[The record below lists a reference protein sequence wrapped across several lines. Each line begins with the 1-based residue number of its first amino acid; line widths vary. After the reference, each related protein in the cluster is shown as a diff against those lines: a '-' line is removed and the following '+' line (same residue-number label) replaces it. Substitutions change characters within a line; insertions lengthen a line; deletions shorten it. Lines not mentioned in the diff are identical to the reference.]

1 MGRTYNRYPES
12 VNINSLNE
20 DYFNIADFHGI
31 NSNKNYIDVD
41 QYSFVDAEN
50 MYVDQNNQLSTRP
63 PLALFAGT
71 PANISE
77 IIKVYSY
84 GDYTFY
90 HVLESAETYKL
101 YVYYTAAPTSEGS
114 YTKIGELTVTNEIT
128 VMPFGYHKW
137 IVFTETG
144 ILGFEVDD
152 ATMTSLSSDDLINI
166 PVVTEYSGAVKNEAA
181 VSNIFN
187 QYTAEDYLVSKGT
200 ANEFLYQLN
209 NKTVQL
215 MYDVDDYTDDQFTY
229 TNGVENTFRQKI
241 NDANIP
247 GTDIQIG
254 ENGFAICV
262 SDDDILFSTN
272 LVTWETVP
280 ARPVNSNGTT
290 YYCKPTLSD
299 DGLAIFCARTEGN
312 GDTIYLLKLSLV
324 GVTVSSD
331 VSSLTWSEYEID
343 GDAYNCNQYT
353 VNSASNPVII
363 STAWFGWDGRD
374 LARTFVNS
382 YGHAPNSD
390 NYAVTFSCFT
400 NYRSVITPG
409 SSGGFVDPIGQ
420 PVQPDLGTHT
430 LMYNNDS
437 VIGISYFTAGSSY
450 SRTKLHIDLL
460 EDRIE
465 IYNWDYHSFASNVE
479 IHRILLDGQRNIL
492 ANFAAGLGFAARA
505 ASLVQGLTSLDDSKI
520 VGLQRTSST
529 LTVALTNQSGQIL
542 YNTTI
547 SAELSDTAIA
557 HPDLLAPTYTF
568 TGNITLANARFFLI
582 EPMNNATLESKV
594 IQSTVPTISEVLIY
608 DYTHFIS
615 TNYVSW
621 STMFSYFGKDA
632 VDKTNVTPLAIFED
646 YYIYQLSNGDIY
658 TTNYSGQY
666 VLRDVIEDTSFEYK
680 RPNFVISSANY
691 EFAIGPYWYHSAA
704 TEDGKLYVPSDSETD
719 FDDDITYL
727 IVFNQ
732 YSTGVFLEDAV
743 YEIIYSESD
752 GLYRKYPTKLQLG
765 CKNGANVLSGYD
777 GATMYIATLK
787 GINGLT
793 YQNFV
798 QSTEQIYK
806 YLTEPLM
813 SDYYAWAGTS
823 PINLYQYKD
832 WLFVY
837 KKGFSSMYVFDLRSA
852 TWWSW
857 TMPTLV
863 QQIIK
868 INQELY
874 FLCKTGDNY
883 SVYFVDFDSMSM
895 RDADS
900 SSVIAWKFTTQKL
913 HFGYPNNYKHVRQ
926 IAIVACDD
934 FDRQRYK
941 MTFKIYNNIN
951 NSRQFDTVEY
961 DIDQLQSCIER
972 VNFVKVSAFQLSLQ
986 SDSTDTD
993 PSPFKTS
1000 NIAIKYRVTERLR

>member
-20 DYFNIADFHGI
+20 DYFNIAEFHGI

-101 YVYYTAAPTSEGS
+101 YVYYIAAPTSDGS

-144 ILGFEVDD
+144 ILGFEVDN
-152 ATMTSLSSDDLINI
+152 TSMTSLSSDDLINI
-166 PVVTEYSGAVKNEAA
+166 PVVAEYSGAVKNESG
-181 VSNIFN
+181 VSNIFS

-241 NDANIP
+241 NNANIP
-247 GTDIQIG
+247 GTELQIA
-254 ENGFAICV
+254 ENGFAICKLELEPNQTV
-262 SDDDILFSTN
+262 PTWQFSTN
-272 LVTWETVP
+272 LVTWVNIPSLPSGTIS
-280 ARPVNSNGTT
+280 PVSNFTDLS
-290 YYCKPTLSD
+290 LSD
-299 DGLAIFCARTEGN
+299 DGGAIFVTGFNQHLVYVFR
-312 GDTIYLLKLSLV
+312 LLLNTV
-324 GVTVSSD
+324 AVSSD
-331 VSSLTWSEYEID
+331 IELLTWEAYSQHD
-343 GDAYNCNQYT
+343 DAADYNCNCLTIGGAGNAQT
-353 VNSASNPVII
+353 I
-363 STAWFGWDGRD
+363 STEWI
-374 LARTFVNS
+374 TSSS
-382 YGHAPNSD
+382 YSTEHVRGHAPNADSYAIRVPCRWLYKSNIQNGYGGYIEPTVPDMSEAFLGAIILFNRSTITELVVND
-390 NYAVTFSCFT
+390 NLTLVDPGIRTFLSIDLSADRIEVFYWRINSRDGYRVMFDGEFTPIT
-400 NYRSVITPG
+400 NYIARSNLYAARSAQYIITNANDLQAITMRDNLISVLRQRTSTTNVVSTYLETATNVTGISSVVEEDPSYLELTYNYTSYDVTRSVIVLTP
-409 SSGGFVDPIGQ
+409 SFNTSA
-420 PVQPDLGTHT
+420 T
-430 LMYNNDS
+430 
-437 VIGISYFTAGSSY
+437 ISTGASAAYAFY
-450 SRTKLHIDLL
+450 S
-460 EDRIE
+460 
-465 IYNWDYHSFASNVE
+465 NS
-479 IHRILLDGQRNIL
+479 RIL
-492 ANFAAGLGFAARA
+492 
-505 ASLVQGLTSLDDSKI
+505 TSDVVLF
-520 VGLQRTSST
+520 
-529 LTVALTNQSGQIL
+529 N
-542 YNTTI
+542 NTY
-547 SAELSDTAIA
+547 A
-557 HPDLLAPTYTF
+557 
-568 TGNITLANARFFLI
+568 
-582 EPMNNATLESKV
+582 
-594 IQSTVPTISEVLIY
+594 
-608 DYTHFIS
+608 
-615 TNYVSW
+615 
-621 STMFSYFGKDA
+621 YFGKDA

-646 YYIYQLSNGDIY
+646 HYVYQLSNGDIY

-680 RPNFVISSANY
+680 RPNFVISSTNY

-787 GINGLT
+787 GINALT
-793 YQNFV
+793 YQDFV

-813 SDYYAWAGTS
+813 SDYYMWAGTN

-857 TMPTLV
+857 TVPTLV

-874 FLCKTGDNY
+874 FLCKTGDDY
-883 SVYFVDFDSMSM
+883 AVYLVDFDSMSM

-900 SSVIAWKFTTQKL
+900 SSVITWKFTTQKL

-926 IAIVACDD
+926 VAIVACDD

-986 SDSTDTD
+986 SDPTDTD
-993 PSPFKTS
+993 PSPFKTP

>member
-101 YVYYTAAPTSEGS
+101 YVYYTAAPTSDGS

-152 ATMTSLSSDDLINI
+152 TTMTSLSSDDLINI

-181 VSNIFN
+181 ANNIFS
-187 QYTAEDYLVSKGT
+187 QYAAEDYLVSKGT
-200 ANEFLYQLN
+200 TNEFLYQLN

-241 NDANIP
+241 NNANIP
-247 GTDIQIG
+247 GTELQIA
-254 ENGFAICV
+254 ENGFAICKLELEPNQV
-262 SDDDILFSTN
+262 IPTWQFSTD
-272 LVTWETVP
+272 LVTWVNIPSLPSGTVSP
-280 ARPVNSNGTT
+280 GRNFTDLS
-290 YYCKPTLSD
+290 LSD
-299 DGLAIFCARTEGN
+299 DGRAIFVTGLN
-312 GDTIYLLKLSLV
+312 QSLV
-324 GVTVSSD
+324 YVFRLLLNTVTVSSD
-331 VSSLTWSEYEID
+331 IESLTWEAYSQHD
-343 GDAYNCNQYT
+343 SAASYNCNCLTISGPNTTQT
-353 VNSASNPVII
+353 I
-363 STAWFGWDGRD
+363 STQWI
-374 LARTFVNS
+374 TSVS
-382 YGHAPNSD
+382 YSTEYHRGHAPNADS
-390 NYAVTFSCFT
+390 YAIRLQSQWYYKSNIQDGYGGYVEPTVLDMSKASVGAIILFNQSTITEVVVDDDVTAISLGVRTFLS
-400 NYRSVITPG
+400 I
-409 SSGGFVDPIGQ
+409 
-420 PVQPDLGTHT
+420 DLSADRIEVF
-430 LMYNNDS
+430 YWRINDS
-437 VIGISYFTAGSSY
+437 VGYRVMFDGNFTPITNYIAKSDLYAARSAQSIIVNGSRLQAITMRNNLINVLIQRTNSNSTISTYLRTATNITSLTNHVKEDPSYLELTYNYTSYDITRSAMLFTPSFGSESTISITASAAYAFY
-450 SRTKLHIDLL
+450 SNL
-460 EDRIE
+460 
-465 IYNWDYHSFASNVE
+465 
-479 IHRILLDGQRNIL
+479 RIL
-492 ANFAAGLGFAARA
+492 
-505 ASLVQGLTSLDDSKI
+505 T
-520 VGLQRTSST
+520 
-529 LTVALTNQSGQIL
+529 
-542 YNTTI
+542 
-547 SAELSDTAIA
+547 
-557 HPDLLAPTYTF
+557 
-568 TGNITLANARFFLI
+568 
-582 EPMNNATLESKV
+582 
-594 IQSTVPTISEVLIY
+594 SEVVLFNNTY
-608 DYTHFIS
+608 A
-615 TNYVSW
+615 
-621 STMFSYFGKDA
+621 YFGKNA
-632 VDKTNVTPLAIFED
+632 TDKTNVTPLAIFENH
-646 YYIYQLSNGDIY
+646 YVYQLSNGDIY

-680 RPNFVISSANY
+680 RPNFVISSTNY
-691 EFAIGPYWYHSAA
+691 EFAIGPYWYHSSA

-793 YQNFV
+793 YQDFV

-813 SDYYAWAGTS
+813 SDYYTWAGTS

-857 TMPTLV
+857 TVPTLV

-874 FLCKTGDNY
+874 FLCKTGDDY
-883 SVYFVDFDSMSM
+883 AVYLVDFNSMSM

-900 SSVIAWKFTTQKL
+900 SNVITWKFTTQKL

-926 IAIVACDD
+926 VAIVACDD

-986 SDSTDTD
+986 SDPTDTD
-993 PSPFKTS
+993 PSPFKTP

>member
-20 DYFNIADFHGI
+20 DYFNIAEFHGI

-41 QYSFVDAEN
+41 QYSFVEAEN

-101 YVYYTAAPTSEGS
+101 YVYYTAAPTPEGS

-137 IVFTETG
+137 IVFTETD
-144 ILGFEVDD
+144 ILGFEVDN
-152 ATMTSLSSDDLINI
+152 TSMTSLSSDDLINI
-166 PVVTEYSGAVKNEAA
+166 PVVAEYSGAVKNEAA
-181 VSNIFN
+181 ANNIFS
-187 QYTAEDYLVSKGT
+187 QYAAEDYLVSKGT
-200 ANEFLYQLN
+200 TNEFLYQLN

-241 NDANIP
+241 NNANIP
-247 GTDIQIG
+247 GTELQIA
-254 ENGFAICV
+254 ENGFAICKLELEPGQ
-262 SDDDILFSTN
+262 IIPTWQFSTD
-272 LVTWETVP
+272 LVTWVNIPSLPSGTVG
-280 ARPVNSNGTT
+280 RNFTDLS
-290 YYCKPTLSD
+290 LSD
-299 DGLAIFCARTEGN
+299 DGRAIFVTGF
-312 GDTIYLLKLSLV
+312 DQSLV
-324 GVTVSSD
+324 YVFRLLLNTVTVSSD
-331 VSSLTWSEYEID
+331 IESLTWEAYSQHD
-343 GDAYNCNQYT
+343 SAASYNCNCLT
-353 VNSASNPVII
+353 VSGPSTAQTISTQWITSVSYSTEYHRGHALNADSYAIRLQSQWYYKSNIQDGYGGYVEPTVLDMSKASVGAIILFNQSTITEVVVDDNLTAISLGVRTFLSIDLSADRIEVFYWRINDSVGYRVMFDGDFTPITNYIAESNLYAARSAQNIIVNASRLQAITMQNNLINVLIQRTNSNNTIPTYLRTATNITGLSNPVKENPSYLELTYNYTSYDITRSAILLTPSFGSESTI
-363 STAWFGWDGRD
+363 SITAS
-374 LARTFVNS
+374 A
-382 YGHAPNSD
+382 A
-390 NYAVTFSCFT
+390 YAF
-400 NYRSVITPG
+400 
-409 SSGGFVDPIGQ
+409 
-420 PVQPDLGTHT
+420 
-430 LMYNNDS
+430 
-437 VIGISYFTAGSSY
+437 Y
-450 SRTKLHIDLL
+450 SNL
-460 EDRIE
+460 
-465 IYNWDYHSFASNVE
+465 
-479 IHRILLDGQRNIL
+479 RIL
-492 ANFAAGLGFAARA
+492 
-505 ASLVQGLTSLDDSKI
+505 T
-520 VGLQRTSST
+520 
-529 LTVALTNQSGQIL
+529 
-542 YNTTI
+542 
-547 SAELSDTAIA
+547 
-557 HPDLLAPTYTF
+557 
-568 TGNITLANARFFLI
+568 
-582 EPMNNATLESKV
+582 
-594 IQSTVPTISEVLIY
+594 SEVVLFNNTY
-608 DYTHFIS
+608 A
-615 TNYVSW
+615 
-621 STMFSYFGKDA
+621 YFGKNA
-632 VDKTNVTPLAIFED
+632 TDKTNVTPLAIFENH
-646 YYIYQLSNGDIY
+646 YVYQLSNGDIY

-680 RPNFVISSANY
+680 RPNFVISSTNY

-793 YQNFV
+793 YQDFV

-813 SDYYAWAGTS
+813 SDYYTWAGTS
-823 PINLYQYKD
+823 PVNLYQYKD

-874 FLCKTGDNY
+874 FLCKTGDDY
-883 SVYFVDFDSMSM
+883 AVYLVDFDSMSM

-900 SSVIAWKFTTQKL
+900 SSVITWKFTTQKL
-913 HFGYPNNYKHVRQ
+913 HFGYPNNYKHIRQ
-926 IAIVACDD
+926 VAIVACDD

-986 SDSTDTD
+986 SDPTDTD
-993 PSPFKTS
+993 PSPFKTP